1 MREQLSPRAHTS
13 GPGHNTRARR
23 VSRCLPRLFR
33 ARFVPMG
40 AAAAMA
46 LFLTTFAAALPAT
59 ADVSSAPVLPLGGT
73 DVLSSGMVLHP
84 SNSCSVF
91 SCLTSPN
98 GMYEATLQTDGNFV
112 IYKITSSTTPIW
124 STRTNGYGNSVWLGN
139 QGDGN
144 LVLYIPNPT
153 RPIWAS
159 GSNGRGAAYLQMQN
173 DGNLVLYS
181 AGHAT
186 WASGTSS
193 SQRPTACNPAAPVL
207 FGDIYNVET
216 PYRPYQLDSTVI
228 HGVGRV
234 DSWSA
239 ACGSWLQVAIQRKV
253 CNWTGCNWL
262 DRVVSPKVPVN
273 QRGWTFAAVASN
285 CAAGTNRYRIRTT
298 VYQPTVGDGGTGV
311 WSEQYSTEPEFS
323 C

>member
-1 MREQLSPRAHTS
+1 MREQASPCTHPS
-13 GPGHNTRARR
+13 EPGRNTPARR
-23 VSRCLPRLFR
+23 FSRCLPRLFC
-33 ARFVPMG
+33 ARFVSMS
-40 AAAAMA
+40 AAVVLTLAMA
-46 LFLTTFAAALPAT
+46 TLASAMPAT
-59 ADVSSAPVLPLGGT
+59 ADTSSAPVLPLGGT
-73 DVLSSGMVLHP
+73 DRLDSGMVLHP
-84 SNSCSVF
+84 SISCSVF

-98 GMYEATLQTDGNFV
+98 GMYEATLQFDGNFV

-124 STRTNGYGNSVWLGN
+124 STRTNGYGNGVWLGN

-144 LVLYIPNPT
+144 LVLYAPNPM

-193 SQRPTACNPAAPVL
+193 SQQPTACDPAAPVL

-262 DRVVSPKVPVN
+262 DRVVSPRVLVN
-273 QRGWTFAAVASN
+273 QRGWTFASVTSN
-285 CAAGTNRYRIRTT
+285 CATGKNRYRIRTT
-298 VYQPTVGDGGTGV
+298 VYQPTISDGGAGV
-311 WSEQYSTEPEFS
+311 WTEQYSTEPEFT

>member
-1 MREQLSPRAHTS
+1 MREQMSPYTHISES
-13 GPGHNTRARR
+13 GRSAPARR
-23 VSRCLPRLFR
+23 LPRFLSWR
-33 ARFVPMG
+33 CRVRFWPMS
-40 AAAAMA
+40 AAVVLTLIVATLAAAM
-46 LFLTTFAAALPAT
+46 PAT
-59 ADVSSAPVLPLGGT
+59 ADVSSAPVLPFGGT
-73 DVLSSGMVLHP
+73 DVLSSGLVLHP
-84 SNSCSVF
+84 STSCSVF

-98 GMYEATLQTDGNFV
+98 GMYEATLQSDGNFV

-124 STRTNGYGNSVWLGN
+124 STRTSGYGNGVWLGN

-144 LVLYIPNPT
+144 LVLYAPNPT
-153 RPIWAS
+153 RAIWAS

-193 SQRPTACNPAAPVL
+193 SQQPAACDPAAPVF
-207 FGDIYNVET
+207 FGAIYSVET

-239 ACGSWLQVAIQRKV
+239 VCGSWLQVAIQRKV
-253 CNWTGCNWL
+253 CNWTGCSWL

-273 QRGWTFAAVASN
+273 QRGWTFVAITSN

-298 VYQPTVGDGGTGV
+298 VYQPTISDGGTGV
-311 WSEQYSTEPEFS
+311 WAEQYSTQPEFT